1 LSSTTQA
8 RGRKWW
14 LTDFLS
20 RLFREKP
27 LGAIGAILVLIMLIA
42 GIFADWI
49 APFGVNDLHMVDRL
63 APPSGTYLLG
73 TDNLGRDLL
82 SRIIFGARISI
93 IIGLSAAGISA
104 VVGAVIG
111 LTSGYIGGKLDLTVQ
126 RFVDAWI
133 CFPMLILYLTLMAV
147 IGSGMIQLIL
157 VLGIS
162 GGIYGSRTA
171 RALAF
176 WVKGSDYFEAARS
189 MGAPTS
195 RIILRHLLPNVLPLM
210 IVTFSMSVGGI
221 ILAEASLSFLGF
233 GLPPEIAS
241 WGGMLSG
248 SNRVFMEQAPW
259 LVIWPGL
266 ALTLAV
272 YGLNMFG
279 DAVRDLLDP
288 RLRGG
293 IGGLGER
300 GMQMARKALEKRQ
313 RKVQSAGQPE

>member
-1 LSSTTQA
+1 MSSTTQA

-82 SRIIFGARISI
+82 SRIIYGARISI

-104 VVGAVIG
+104 VVGAIIG

>member
-1 LSSTTQA
+1 MSSTTQA

-189 MGAPTS
+189 MGVPTS

>member
-1 LSSTTQA
+1 MSSTTQA

-14 LTDFLS
+14 LADFLS

>member
-1 LSSTTQA
+1 MSSTTQA

>member
-1 LSSTTQA
+1 MANTAA
-8 RGRKWW
+8 RGRKWP
-14 LTDFLS
+14 LADFLS

-27 LGAIGAILVLIMLIA
+27 LGAIGAILVLVMFIT

-49 APFGVNDLHMVDRL
+49 APFGVNELHMVDRL
-63 APPSGTYLLG
+63 SPPSGTYLLG

-82 SRIIFGARISI
+82 TRIIFGARISI
-93 IIGLSAAGISA
+93 IIGLSAASISA

-111 LTSGYIGGKLDLTVQ
+111 LTSGYIGGKLDLIVQ

-147 IGSGMIQLIL
+147 IGAGMIQLIM

-162 GGIYGSRTA
+162 GGISGSRTA

-189 MGAPTS
+189 MGAHTS

-210 IVTFSMSVGGI
+210 VVTFSMSVGGI

-293 IGGLGER
+293 VGGLGER
-300 GMQMARKALEKRQ
+300 GAQMARKALEKRQ
-313 RKVQSAGQPE
+313 NRVQPDSLND

>member
-1 LSSTTQA
+1 
-8 RGRKWW
+8 
-14 LTDFLS
+14 
-20 RLFREKP
+20 LFREKP
-27 LGAIGAILVLIMLIA
+27 LGAIGAILVLIMLTA

-82 SRIIFGARISI
+82 SRIIYGARISI

-147 IGSGMIQLIL
+147 IGAGMIQLIL

-176 WVKGSDYFEAARS
+176 WVKGSDYFQAARS

-248 SNRVFMEQAPW
+248 SNRMFMEQAPW